1 LDPFRELPYGPAA
14 CDSRIRGRTHVSTR
28 PRSALFEKILLASTG
43 ASTHVHDDDIAGLED
58 RQELLLDIGAEALP
72 VDRAIE
78 DARSGEAVVAQCA
91 EEGQGAPM
99 AVWCEAAQALALRPP
114 AAQRGH
120 AGLDPGLVDED
131 EALRIKAGLP

>member
-91 EEGQGAPM
+91 EEG
-99 AVWCEAAQALALRPP
+99 
-114 AAQRGH
+114 
-120 AGLDPGLVDED
+120 
-131 EALRIKAGLP
+131 